1 MQTFSY
7 LQRNSFDK
15 KNIKEFFLFILSI
28 IYETLTSIYP
38 ILSPFLGIAFLIFLN
53 KNRPLVNSYILLYTL
68 FFEIS
73 YSLPLFS
80 TFLFFILLKHIILK
94 FYKIISYK
102 SLVKVFAII
111 CFYLLYPFF
120 LYFIHKV
127 FNTSYFYIN
136 LNYLFYIIFEIVIA
150 VMVFKK

>member
-28 IYETLTSIYP
+28 IYGALTSIYP
-38 ILSPFLGIAFLIFLN
+38 ILPPFLGIAFLIFLN
-53 KNRPLVNSYILLYTL
+53 KNRPLVSSYIFLYTL
-68 FFEIS
+68 FFEINF
-73 YSLPLFS
+73 SLPLFS

-102 SLVKVFAII
+102 TLVKVLSII
-111 CFYLLYPFF
+111 IFYLLYPLF

-127 FNTSYFYIN
+127 FNTNYFYIN
-136 LNYLFYIIFEIVIA
+136 LNYLFYIIFEIVVA